1 MIQQSH
7 EDSRMDRIGIMLV
20 AFLVCI
26 APLGAGCG
34 HSTIALDAGVVLP
47 AGARSP
53 DPLMDV
59 TGTVS
64 GGRDPLPVDGARYAF
79 SNLTTTMTEMMA
91 AAARPWA
98 ARHAKKR
105 RAGWQLTIDLVDA
118 QAELRG
124 GVLRAEIE
132 IRATLLSRDG
142 LVALGQSQRHCTVTG
157 VDSHDPPSVVYRCLE
172 QLARDLAGWLETA
185 HP

>member
-1 MIQQSH
+1 
-7 EDSRMDRIGIMLV
+7 
-20 AFLVCI
+20 
-26 APLGAGCG
+26 
-34 HSTIALDAGVVLP
+34 
-47 AGARSP
+47 
-53 DPLMDV
+53 
-59 TGTVS
+59 
-64 GGRDPLPVDGARYAF
+64 
-79 SNLTTTMTEMMA
+79 MTEVMA

-105 RAGWQLTIDLVDA
+105 RAGWQMTIDLVDA

>member
-1 MIQQSH
+1 MNQV
-7 EDSRMDRIGIMLV
+7 GFMLL
-20 AFLVCI
+20 ALLVCT

-34 HSTIALDAGVVLP
+34 HSTIMLDVGVVLP

-59 TGTVS
+59 TGTAS
-64 GGRDPLPVDGARYAF
+64 GGRDPLPVDGAPYAF

-98 ARHAKKR
+98 ARHAKER
-105 RAGWQLTIDLVDA
+105 RAGWQMRIDLVDA
-118 QAELRG
+118 LAELRG
-124 GVLRAEIE
+124 GVLRVEIE
-132 IRATLLSRDG
+132 IRTTLRSRDG
-142 LVALGQSQRHCTVTG
+142 LVVLGQSQNHCKVTG
-157 VDSHDPPSVVYRCLE
+157 VDSRDPPSAVYRCL
-172 QLARDLAGWLETA
+172 QNLARDLAGWLETA

>member
-1 MIQQSH
+1 MNQV
-7 EDSRMDRIGIMLV
+7 GFMLL
-20 AFLVCI
+20 AFWVCI

-34 HSTIALDAGVVLP
+34 HGTIVLDAGVVLP

-64 GGRDPLPVDGARYAF
+64 GGRDPLPVDGASYAF
-79 SNLTTTMTEMMA
+79 ANLTTTMTEMMA

-98 ARHAKKR
+98 ARHAKER
-105 RAGWQLTIDLVDA
+105 RAGWQMRIDLVDA
-118 QAELRG
+118 LAELRG

-132 IRATLLSRDG
+132 IRTTLRSRDG
-142 LVALGQSQRHCTVTG
+142 LVVLGQSQNHCKVTG
-157 VDSHDPPSVVYRCLE
+157 VDSRDPPSAVYRCLE
-172 QLARDLAGWLETA
+172 NLARDLAGWLETA

>member
-1 MIQQSH
+1 MNQV
-7 EDSRMDRIGIMLV
+7 GFMLL
-20 AFLVCI
+20 AFWVCT
-26 APLGAGCG
+26 ALLGGGCG
-34 HSTIALDAGVVLP
+34 HSMIVLDAGVVLP

-64 GGRDPLPVDGARYAF
+64 GGRDPLPVDGAPYAF
-79 SNLTTTMTEMMA
+79 SNLTTTMTAMMA

-98 ARHAKKR
+98 ARHAKER
-105 RAGWQLTIDLVDA
+105 RAGWQMRIDLVDA
-118 QAELRG
+118 LAELRG

-132 IRATLLSRDG
+132 IRTTLRSRDG
-142 LVALGQSQRHCTVTG
+142 LVVLGQSQNHCKVTG
-157 VDSHDPPSVVYRCLE
+157 VDSRDPPSAAYRCL
-172 QLARDLAGWLETA
+172 QNLARDLAGWLETT

>member
-1 MIQQSH
+1 MIQQRH
-7 EDSRMDRIGIMLV
+7 GDSRMDQIRFMLL
-20 AFLVCI
+20 AFLVCT
-26 APLGAGCG
+26 APFGAGCG

-47 AGARSP
+47 ADARAP

-79 SNLTTTMTEMMA
+79 SNLTTTMTEVMA

-105 RAGWQLTIDLVDA
+105 RAGWQMTIDLVDA

-157 VDSHDPPSVVYRCLE
+157 VDSHDPPAVVYRCLE

>member
-1 MIQQSH
+1 MHHI
-7 EDSRMDRIGIMLV
+7 RFMLV
-20 AFLVCI
+20 ASLMCTASF
-26 APLGAGCG
+26 GAGCG

-47 AGARSP
+47 AGARAP

-59 TGTVS
+59 TGSVS
-64 GGRDPLPVDGARYAF
+64 GGRDPLPVEGARYVL
-79 SNLTTTMTEMMA
+79 SNLTTTVTEMMA

-105 RAGWQLTIDLVDA
+105 RAGWQMTIDLVDA
-118 QAELRG
+118 QAELRAG
-124 GVLRAEIE
+124 LLQAEIE

-157 VDSHDPPSVVYRCLE
+157 VDSHDPPAVVYRCLE
-172 QLARDLAGWLETA
+172 QLARDLAGWLETT

>member
-1 MIQQSH
+1 
-7 EDSRMDRIGIMLV
+7 MDHIGFMLL
-20 AFLVCI
+20 AFLVCT
-26 APLGAGCG
+26 APFGAGCG

-64 GGRDPLPVDGARYAF
+64 GGRDPLPVDGAPYAF

-91 AAARPWA
+91 AAVRPWG
-98 ARHAKKR
+98 ARHAKER
-105 RAGWQLTIDLVDA
+105 RAGWQMKIDLLDA

-124 GVLRAEIE
+124 GLLRAEIE
-132 IRATLLSRDG
+132 IRTTLRSRDG
-142 LVALGQSQRHCTVTG
+142 LVSLGQSQNHCKVTG
-157 VDSHDPPSVVYRCLE
+157 VDSRDPPSAVYRCLE
-172 QLARDLAGWLETA
+172 NLARDLAGWRATA

>member
-1 MIQQSH
+1 
-7 EDSRMDRIGIMLV
+7 MDQIKSVLL
-20 AFLVCI
+20 AFLVCT
-26 APLGAGCG
+26 APFGAGCG

-59 TGTVS
+59 TGSVS
-64 GGRDPLPVDGARYAF
+64 GGRDPLPVDGASYAF

-98 ARHAKKR
+98 ARHTKDR
-105 RAGWQLTIDLVDA
+105 RAGWQMRIDLVDA
-118 QAELRG
+118 QAELRAG
-124 GVLRAEIE
+124 LLRAEIE
-132 IRATLLSRDG
+132 IRTTLRSRDG
-142 LVALGQSQRHCTVTG
+142 LVALGQSQNHCKVTG
-157 VDSHDPPSVVYRCLE
+157 VDSRDPPSAVYRCIE
-172 QLARDLAGWLETA
+172 NLARDLAGWLETA